1 MTKKLIN
8 LLFCLALFSCG
19 NNIKNNQNTPSWYIS
34 PKQNNHENL
43 YGVSEGFT
51 MEEATKFALADLAS
65 RLIVSVS
72 SESTMLREENQNS
85 TNEEI
90 RQKVKQD
97 IEKITFSNFKI
108 SRSEKLDQKFYV
120 EVEVNKKNFLSEQK
134 DRLEII
140 EKKIN
145 DLDKISN
152 SNPIQRR
159 NSLIKINEYCK
170 ELELKAM
177 ILKGGESNINLK
189 EKLIFI
195 AKFQN
200 ELDRISDNLE
210 FFIENNSNN
219 QITDV
224 IKNSLNKAKI
234 KISTKQNQDKA
245 NQVKLIIKSSTE
257 ENKIFESY
265 ITKIKIKFENNIKE
279 KTIAS
284 NSIEVTGSSII
295 SYKESYNS
303 AITSLQQKIDSDGVM
318 KTIGIIS
325 F

>member
-1 MTKKLIN
+1 MNKKLIN
-8 LLFCLALFSCG
+8 LVFCLILFSC
-19 NNIKNNQNTPSWYIS
+19 NKNIKDNQNTPSWYVN

-51 MEEATKFALADLAS
+51 IEEATKFALADLAS
-65 RLIVSVS
+65 RLIVSIS

-90 RQKVKQD
+90 RQKIKQD
-97 IEKITFSNFKI
+97 IEKITFTNFKI
-108 SRSEKLDQKFYV
+108 SRSEKLGQKFYV
-120 EVEVNKKNFLSEQK
+120 EVEINKKNFLNEQK

-145 DLDKISN
+145 DLDKNSN

-159 NSLIKINEYCK
+159 NALIKINQYCK
-170 ELELKAM
+170 ELEIKAM
-177 ILKGGESNINLK
+177 ILKGGNISINLK

-195 AKFQN
+195 AKFQS
-200 ELDRISDNLE
+200 ELDRISDDLE
-210 FFIENNSNN
+210 FFIDNKSNN
-219 QITDV
+219 QIADV

-234 KISTKQNQDKA
+234 KISTKQDQDKA
-245 NQVKLIIKSSTE
+245 NQVKLIIKSSAE

-265 ITKIKIKFENNIKE
+265 ITKIRVKFENNIKD

-303 AITSLQQKIDSDGVM
+303 AITSLQQKIDNDGIM
-318 KTIGIIS
+318 QTIGIIS

>member
-1 MTKKLIN
+1 MNKKLIN
-8 LLFCLALFSCG
+8 LVFCLILFSC
-19 NNIKNNQNTPSWYIS
+19 NKNIKDNQNTPSWYVN

-51 MEEATKFALADLAS
+51 IEEATKFALADLAS
-65 RLIVSVS
+65 RLIVSIS

-90 RQKVKQD
+90 RQKIKQD
-97 IEKITFSNFKI
+97 IEKITFTNFRI
-108 SRSEKLDQKFYV
+108 SRSEKSGQKFYV
-120 EVEVNKKNFLSEQK
+120 EVEINKKNFLNEQK

-145 DLDKISN
+145 DLDKNSN

-159 NSLIKINEYCK
+159 NALIKINQYCK
-170 ELELKAM
+170 ELEIKAM
-177 ILKGGESNINLK
+177 ILKGGNISINLK

-195 AKFQN
+195 AKFQS
-200 ELDRISDNLE
+200 ELDRASDDLE
-210 FFIENNSNN
+210 FFIDNKSNN
-219 QITDV
+219 QIADV
-224 IKNSLNKAKI
+224 IKNSLNKEKI
-234 KISTKQNQDKA
+234 KTSTKYSQDKA
-245 NQVKLIIKSSTE
+245 NQIKLTIKSSIE

-265 ITKIKIKFENNIKE
+265 ITKIRIKFENNIKE
-279 KTIAS
+279 KIVAS

-303 AITSLQQKIDSDGVM
+303 AITSLQQKIDNDGIM
-318 KTIGIIS
+318 QTIGIIS

>member
-1 MTKKLIN
+1 MNKKLIN
-8 LLFCLALFSCG
+8 LVFCLILFSC
-19 NNIKNNQNTPSWYIS
+19 NKNIKDNQNTPSWYVN

-51 MEEATKFALADLAS
+51 IEEATKFALADLAS
-65 RLIVSVS
+65 RLIVSIS

-90 RQKVKQD
+90 RQKIKQD
-97 IEKITFSNFKI
+97 IEKITFTNFRI
-108 SRSEKLDQKFYV
+108 SRSEKSGQKFYV
-120 EVEVNKKNFLSEQK
+120 EVEINKKNFLNEQK

-145 DLDKISN
+145 DLDKNSN

-159 NSLIKINEYCK
+159 NALIKINQYCK
-170 ELELKAM
+170 ELEIKAM
-177 ILKGGESNINLK
+177 ILKGGNISINLK

-195 AKFQN
+195 AKFQS
-200 ELDRISDNLE
+200 ELDRASDDLE
-210 FFIENNSNN
+210 FFIDNKSNN
-219 QITDV
+219 QIADV
-224 IKNSLNKAKI
+224 IKNSLNKEKI
-234 KISTKQNQDKA
+234 KTSTKYSQDKA
-245 NQVKLIIKSSTE
+245 NQIKLTIKSSIE

-265 ITKIKIKFENNIKE
+265 ITKIRIKFENNIKE
-279 KTIAS
+279 KIVAS

-295 SYKESYNS
+295 NYKESYNS
-303 AITSLQQKIDSDGVM
+303 AITSLQQKIDNDGIM
-318 KTIGIIS
+318 QTIGIIS

>member
-1 MTKKLIN
+1 
-8 LLFCLALFSCG
+8 
-19 NNIKNNQNTPSWYIS
+19 
-34 PKQNNHENL
+34 
-43 YGVSEGFT
+43 

-195 AKFQN
+195 TKFQN

>member
-1 MTKKLIN
+1 MNKKLIN
-8 LLFCLALFSCG
+8 LVFCLILFSC
-19 NNIKNNQNTPSWYIS
+19 NKNIKDNQNTPSWYVN

-51 MEEATKFALADLAS
+51 IEEATKFALADLAS
-65 RLIVSVS
+65 RLIVSIS

-90 RQKVKQD
+90 RQKIKQD
-97 IEKITFSNFKI
+97 IEKITFTNFKI
-108 SRSEKLDQKFYV
+108 SRSEKSGQKFYV
-120 EVEVNKKNFLSEQK
+120 EVEINKKNFLNEQK

-145 DLDKISN
+145 DLDKNSN

-159 NSLIKINEYCK
+159 NALIKINQYCK
-170 ELELKAM
+170 ELEIKAM
-177 ILKGGESNINLK
+177 ILKGGNISINLK

-195 AKFQN
+195 AKFQS
-200 ELDRISDNLE
+200 ELDRASDDLE
-210 FFIENNSNN
+210 FFIDNKSNN
-219 QITDV
+219 QIADV
-224 IKNSLNKAKI
+224 IKNSLNKEKI
-234 KISTKQNQDKA
+234 KTSTKYSHDKA
-245 NQVKLIIKSSTE
+245 NQIKLTIKSSIE

-265 ITKIKIKFENNIKE
+265 ITKIRIKFENNIKE
-279 KTIAS
+279 KIVAS

-295 SYKESYNS
+295 NYKESYNS
-303 AITSLQQKIDSDGVM
+303 AITSLQQKIDNDGIM
-318 KTIGIIS
+318 QTIGIIS

>member
-1 MTKKLIN
+1 
-8 LLFCLALFSCG
+8 
-19 NNIKNNQNTPSWYIS
+19 
-34 PKQNNHENL
+34 
-43 YGVSEGFT
+43 